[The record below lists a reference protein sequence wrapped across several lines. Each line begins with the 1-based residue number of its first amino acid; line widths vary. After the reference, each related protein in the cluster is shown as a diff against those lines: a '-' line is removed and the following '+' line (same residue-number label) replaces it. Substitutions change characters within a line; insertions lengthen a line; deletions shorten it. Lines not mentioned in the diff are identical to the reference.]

1 MIELLRKAAQ
11 LSGQRV
17 PRSRLDA
24 IRLVLERN
32 EKQPAPVRFDGAWR
46 AAGLIGLPTVIR
58 SAERADLPL
67 LCWRKGESAAL
78 IVAMGADGN
87 FTGTDES
94 GHPVVVSPEED
105 AVWTRLARRKEVEAV
120 PRALPLISRVVWT
133 HKTSLF
139 EAILATV
146 VVSLLALGISLYS
159 MQVYDRVIPNQGFQ
173 TLWVLTAG
181 VLMAILL
188 EWLLKQVRAH
198 VVDRAGLDIDKQ
210 LSQWFFERMQGVRL
224 ETRPTT
230 VGTLAAQV
238 KGFET
243 VRGMLTSTSL
253 FVLADIPF
261 AVFFIIVI
269 AMIGGVVVAV
279 PLIALPLALIAGIMF
294 QGGIRRQAAR
304 MVISS
309 NRKNGLLVETVEGAE
324 SIKTAHG
331 DWQLAGRWKDL
342 VAEVSEAD
350 EKIRHYSA
358 WSQNLTVLLQQAGY
372 VALVAAGAYL
382 VASNRLTM
390 GGLLAITIIS
400 NRAMTPIVQLPGILL
415 QWAHARAAIDGLDQI
430 LALPN
435 EQDGIEQCLTPQ
447 SISADVRVEKLRFAY
462 GMQRTVLEVDQLSI
476 QAGEKVGLLGPVGSG
491 KSTLLKVMSAL
502 YRPNEGRV
510 FLGGMDM
517 ASLHP
522 SVSREV
528 IAYLPQEQRLVSGT
542 LRQNLLLG
550 LPDPGDEAI
559 LAAARRTGLFELI
572 AQHPK
577 GLQIEISEGGKG
589 VSGGQKQMIA
599 LTRLALG
606 QSSLWLLDEP
616 TASMD
621 NDAEMRIVRMLQES
635 LRADDTLVV
644 ATHKTALLP
653 ILTRLIVIREGRIL
667 LDGPRDSVLAAL
679 RGQGGQPRPQA
690 GPATVIAGGV
700 N

>member
-1 MIELLRKAAQ
+1 
-11 LSGQRV
+11 
-17 PRSRLDA
+17 
-24 IRLVLERN
+24 
-32 EKQPAPVRFDGAWR
+32 
-46 AAGLIGLPTVIR
+46 
-58 SAERADLPL
+58 
-67 LCWRKGESAAL
+67 
-78 IVAMGADGN
+78 
-87 FTGTDES
+87 
-94 GHPVVVSPEED
+94 
-105 AVWTRLARRKEVEAV
+105 
-120 PRALPLISRVVWT
+120 
-133 HKTSLF
+133 
-139 EAILATV
+139 
-146 VVSLLALGISLYS
+146 
-159 MQVYDRVIPNQGFQ
+159 
-173 TLWVLTAG
+173 
-181 VLMAILL
+181 
-188 EWLLKQVRAH
+188 
-198 VVDRAGLDIDKQ
+198 
-210 LSQWFFERMQGVRL
+210 
-224 ETRPTT
+224 
-230 VGTLAAQV
+230 
-238 KGFET
+238 
-243 VRGMLTSTSL
+243 
-253 FVLADIPF
+253 
-261 AVFFIIVI
+261 
-269 AMIGGVVVAV
+269 
-279 PLIALPLALIAGIMF
+279 
-294 QGGIRRQAAR
+294 
-304 MVISS
+304 
-309 NRKNGLLVETVEGAE
+309 
-324 SIKTAHG
+324 
-331 DWQLAGRWKDL
+331 
-342 VAEVSEAD
+342 
-350 EKIRHYSA
+350 
-358 WSQNLTVLLQQAGY
+358 
-372 VALVAAGAYL
+372 
-382 VASNRLTM
+382 
-390 GGLLAITIIS
+390 
-400 NRAMTPIVQLPGILL
+400 
-415 QWAHARAAIDGLDQI
+415 
-430 LALPN
+430 
-435 EQDGIEQCLTPQ
+435 
-447 SISADVRVEKLRFAY
+447 VEKLRFAY

-559 LAAARRTGLFELI
+559 LAAARRTGLFDLI

-653 ILTRLIVIREGRIL
+653 ILTRLIVIRDGRIL